1 MAKLYLLKLWKQRQR
16 KDKTCLDGG
25 TGRRAR
31 LKIWFLQGSGGS
43 IPPSGTK
50 KPRSYDW
57 GFFIMY
63 IIYTI
68 PQTSKSIV
76 EILYRVGG
84 DRIKL
89 VSEEEL
95 LSRVQVNYDTL
106 E

>member
-1 MAKLYLLKLWKQRQR
+1 
-16 KDKTCLDGG
+16 
-25 TGRRAR
+25 
-31 LKIWFLQGSGGS
+31 
-43 IPPSGTK
+43 
-50 KPRSYDW
+50 
-57 GFFIMY
+57 MY